1 MVNLR
6 CTRRLL
12 KRLAGAAS
20 AELSPATTV
29 LGDWY
34 CNLVYTRPEQL
45 VLCMN
50 ERSLLVVLLPAS
62 DFGNVG
68 RRFRSEVV
76 SLLTRIGVPSVAVVA
91 EERAMGELAF
101 APTASRTVLGCLN
114 EAMFALSYELD
125 EPRFGSIVEIEDYFA
140 DYIYSTTKYRHPKK
154 LALELFEA
162 SGMASGIAAPRVQ

>member
-12 KRLAGAAS
+12 RRLAGVGS
-20 AELSPATTV
+20 AELSAATTV

-50 ERSLLVVLLPAS
+50 ERSLLVVLLPAK
-62 DFGNVG
+62 DFRNVG
-68 RRFRSEVV
+68 PQFRSEVV
-76 SLLTRIGVPSVAVVA
+76 SLLTRIGVPPAGIAA
-91 EERAMGELAF
+91 EERAMGEVAF
-101 APTASRTVLGCLN
+101 GPTASRKVLGCLN
-114 EAMFALSYELD
+114 EAMFAFSYELD
-125 EPRFGSIVEIEDYFA
+125 EPRLGSIAAIEDYFA
-140 DYIYSTTKYRHPKK
+140 DYIYSTTKYRHPRT

-162 SGMASGIAAPRVQ
+162 SGTASGTAFPRVH